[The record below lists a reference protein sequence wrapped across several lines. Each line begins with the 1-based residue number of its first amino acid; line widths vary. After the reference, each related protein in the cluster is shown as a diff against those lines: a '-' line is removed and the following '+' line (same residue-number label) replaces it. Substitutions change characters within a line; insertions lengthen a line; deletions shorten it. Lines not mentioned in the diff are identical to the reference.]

1 MIFSQNNPNKAVK
14 SLKSSQTTTIKKLV
28 VGEKLYA
35 EDTVADGFFDK
46 ISNLKTLGDITATS
60 YDKFAIDY
68 VHILEICKNG
78 RKVRP
83 ISAIKAE
90 ELLHKIIPN
99 VSDFYSI
106 TALHFLNGGN
116 PAIKHF
122 QFLVNKLLSNI
133 ELASI
138 QEMNNVHAII
148 LHKGHGKDKHLAS
161 SYRTISSC
169 PFTAKAVDMYLGEL
183 SKDDWKT
190 SQAETQFQGEGMS
203 HELASLLLTV
213 TIQHSIS
220 NNEPLFAL
228 LLDAESAFDLVL
240 RKILIRRLYLDS
252 EEPDQ
257 RIRFWDLRLDNST
270 TYCQWEQE
278 LLGPIKDQLGV
289 EQGGINSSEFYKI
302 YNNEQLSTA
311 HHSGLGVTVMNEVVA
326 AICQA
331 DDTVLVSNDVR
342 QLQLLL
348 QLSLAYCE
356 KYQVRLSASKTK
368 LLVFGKDDSDYVK
381 YSKMVNPVN
390 IDGKKTE
397 FVFSMLPLQPSS
409 FFPKDY
415 FSQKLSW
422 RHPLNGSLLSPPINL
437 FCKSRADL
445 CCSSSVFWSCHADP
459 QPE

>member
-1 MIFSQNNPNKAVK
+1 
-14 SLKSSQTTTIKKLV
+14 
-28 VGEKLYA
+28 
-35 EDTVADGFFDK
+35 
-46 ISNLKTLGDITATS
+46 
-60 YDKFAIDY
+60 
-68 VHILEICKNG
+68 
-78 RKVRP
+78 
-83 ISAIKAE
+83 
-90 ELLHKIIPN
+90 
-99 VSDFYSI
+99 
-106 TALHFLNGGN
+106 
-116 PAIKHF
+116 
-122 QFLVNKLLSNI
+122 
-133 ELASI
+133 
-138 QEMNNVHAII
+138 
-148 LHKGHGKDKHLAS
+148 
-161 SYRTISSC
+161 
-169 PFTAKAVDMYLGEL
+169 
-183 SKDDWKT
+183 
-190 SQAETQFQGEGMS
+190 
-203 HELASLLLTV
+203 
-213 TIQHSIS
+213 
-220 NNEPLFAL
+220 
-228 LLDAESAFDLVL
+228 
-240 RKILIRRLYLDS
+240 
-252 EEPDQ
+252 
-257 RIRFWDLRLDNST
+257 
-270 TYCQWEQE
+270 
-278 LLGPIKDQLGV
+278 
-289 EQGGINSSEFYKI
+289 
-302 YNNEQLSTA
+302 
-311 HHSGLGVTVMNEVVA
+311 MNEVVA